1 MGIEPWL
8 LNTSTLPS
16 EKATA
21 LPETT
26 HNQRKVIIVLI
37 QSQRNR
43 KKKKMRIRED
53 HKNYLTYII
62 INHLKK
68 K

>member
-8 LNTSTLPS
+8 LNTSTLPT

-21 LPETT
+21 IPGTT

-43 KKKKMRIRED
+43 EKK
-53 HKNYLTYII
+53 
-62 INHLKK
+62 
-68 K
+68 